1 MFALRHAGLYA
12 YIVYTP
18 HSICIFTSSDLHS
31 PLDDPNS
38 DFVSAQEKNWLIE
51 FLILIFRVFNMIF
64 KTLKPTIYKL
74 TNLSDV
80 KAYY

>member
-38 DFVSAQEKNWLIE
+38 DFDSAQGKNWLIG
-51 FLILIFRVFNMIF
+51 FLLQIFRVFNMIV
-64 KTLKPTIYKL
+64 KTLKPTKPKL
-74 TNLSDV
+74 TNLSEV
-80 KAYY
+80 KACY